1 MTIFSYPI
9 SFSTL
14 KCLCLHFYSIN
25 LFFFIIQI
33 PVTHTATRRTL
44 LYFPSS
50 TKKDWHHSRA
60 WGRGQNKQFIG
71 TEVMVQHLVEDMTS
85 TSVIM
90 PTVTLIHTQTF
101 ITATTTYQ
109 VEYRTGKQSLL
120 DPTLSH
126 LMRWRCFIS
135 PESHDTENRGLVME
149 LI

>member
-1 MTIFSYPI
+1 M
-9 SFSTL
+9 
-14 KCLCLHFYSIN
+14 
-25 LFFFIIQI
+25 
-33 PVTHTATRRTL
+33 
-44 LYFPSS
+44 
-50 TKKDWHHSRA
+50 
-60 WGRGQNKQFIG
+60 QFTG
-71 TEVMVQHLVEDMTS
+71 TEVMVQHLVEDMTF
-85 TSVIM
+85 TSAIM

-135 PESHDTENRGLVME
+135 PESHDTENGGLVME